1 MDTYTFM
8 RQLADSWILLAMFG
22 FFTSAAVWAFL
33 PSQRRARDDA
43 SMIPFRNDIAPK
55 AGADACADQ
64 DAHQLKGQ
72 PHD

>member
-1 MDTYTFM
+1 
-8 RQLADSWILLAMFG
+8 MFG
-22 FFTSAAVWAFL
+22 FFASAAVWAFL

-43 SMIPFRNDIAPK
+43 SMIPFRNDTAPK
-55 AGADACADQ
+55 AGADARADQ